1 MALGVARGDSR
12 LRLWLPKGLQRTR
25 INIRLEVRT
34 HGVRRQDGDEVGGG
48 RVCVGGK
55 VMLKKTPMQSL
66 HTVNNCNNVIP
77 WNPIVYF
84 NSKSL
89 TIN

>member
-34 HGVRRQDGDEVGGG
+34 HGVRRQGGGGVGGG
-48 RVCVGGK
+48 RE
-55 VMLKKTPMQSL
+55 VMLKKTPLQSL
-66 HTVNNCNNVIP
+66 HTVNSCNNVIP

-89 TIN
+89 TVN